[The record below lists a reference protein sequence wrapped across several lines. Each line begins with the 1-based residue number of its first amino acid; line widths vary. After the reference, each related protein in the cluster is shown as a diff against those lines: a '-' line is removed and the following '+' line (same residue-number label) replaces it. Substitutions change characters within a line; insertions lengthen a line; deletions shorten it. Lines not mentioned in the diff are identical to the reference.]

1 MILLV
6 SLTVLLVTSLVT
18 NIILFKSIK
27 GNATTLNSLNT
38 TNKQLHDAFSKIQL
52 EADEFRLKVLSLNS
66 KLNDALGKIKQTPLN
81 GHSSNGS
88 SVPPTTAAPTAPTTA
103 TKPVSKKRPQKKS
116 PNKNNPNN
124 SSSSK

>member
-38 TNKQLHDAFSKIQL
+38 TNKQLHDAFDKIQL

-81 GHSSNGS
+81 GHSSNGL
-88 SVPPTTAAPTAPTTA
+88 SVPPTTTASTA